1 MIKRALISVSDKTGI
16 TDEAELKARV
26 EVDYPLGNLDFRTH

>member
-1 MIKRALISVSDKTGI
+1 MKRRAILSVSDKTGI

-26 EVDYPLGNLDFRTH
+26 EVEYPLGKLDFRTH